1 MGSRVTRL
9 MRNFNIENRAH
20 REISKTKPK
29 AAPRHPA
36 SSSSPR
42 EDIAG
47 VSMAEEIHQK
57 NDPLLSMLKDI
68 YVESKDPDPQ
78 AETVPKVNKVEE
90 EMQRRALKY
99 SLPGEPYGFCDVT
112 DVPKGKLSLVEAL
125 TSVHMTVPE
134 KLAQEYSL
142 DPKDAKALTEFF
154 FPFDIKII
162 PPKTEETKQIK
173 DS

>member
-1 MGSRVTRL
+1 ISNMGSRVTRL

-42 EDIAG
+42 EDIA
-47 VSMAEEIHQK
+47 EEIHQK

-78 AETVPKVNKVEE
+78 VEE